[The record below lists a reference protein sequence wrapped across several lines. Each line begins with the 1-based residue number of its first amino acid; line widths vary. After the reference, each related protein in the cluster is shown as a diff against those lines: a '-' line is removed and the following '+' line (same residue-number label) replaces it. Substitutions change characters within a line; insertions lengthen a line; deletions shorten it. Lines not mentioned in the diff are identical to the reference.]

1 MEDSKEL
8 TSDSITEISTKSGV
22 HRENVKK
29 ILDYLSPWMNKN
41 SHEFSKK
48 IYTYR
53 DLLRY
58 SIQLAKDQRAELQ
71 KMDLS
76 NFVPPTFPSHV
87 QIQTVGGCNASCSM
101 CPMQDE
107 KIHRLQRGYMNSELF
122 IKIIDECVQY
132 KDCEDISLYVQNEPL
147 LDPNLARR
155 VQIIKNRSAG
165 RLNVRIVTN
174 GNLLTPKRLDELL
187 EVGID
192 EITVSLNAYTKSTY
206 EKVMGLDFDTTISN
220 VESLVEKAPLGLLV
234 TITFVVLSENEQEI
248 EQAIDYWSEHGVMCG
263 AFGINTGSG
272 RVPYYHRTKS
282 TSIPGWKKECYLPLV
297 STVIL
302 ADGDMML
309 CSTDWARKSVCGNIN
324 TKSIY
329 ELWHAIPLV
338 EIRRKAIFE
347 QFDHEFCSECLG
359 QSRVDANLVYEGGPG
374 GRTSL
379 QHSIAGF
386 L

>member
-1 MEDSKEL
+1 MEDREEQTTGL
-8 TSDSITEISTKSGV
+8 ITEISSKSGV
-22 HRENVKK
+22 PRENVKR
-29 ILDYLSPWMNKN
+29 ILDYLSPWMNKDSN
-41 SHEFSKK
+41 DFSKQ

-58 SIQLAKDQRAELQ
+58 SIQLAKDQRTELQ
-71 KMDLS
+71 KTGLS

-107 KIHRLQRGYMNSELF
+107 KIHRLQRGHMKPDLF
-122 IKIIDECVQY
+122 IKVIDECVQY

-147 LDPNLARR
+147 LDPKLAER
-155 VQIIKNRSAG
+155 VQIVKERSAG

-174 GNLLTPKRLDELL
+174 GNILTPKRLDELL
-187 EVGID
+187 EAGID

-206 EKVMGLDFDTTISN
+206 EKVMGLDFETTMSN
-220 VESLVEKAPLGLLV
+220 VESLLEKAPPGLLV
-234 TITFVVLSENEQEI
+234 TITFVVLSENEHEI
-248 EQAIDYWSEHGVMCG
+248 EEAIDYWSGRGVMCG

-272 RVPYYHRTKS
+272 RVTAYHRTRS
-282 TSIPGWKKECYLPLV
+282 TSVPGWKKECYLPLV

-302 ADGDMML
+302 TNGDMML
-309 CSTDWARKSVCGNIN
+309 CSTDWERKSVCGNIN
-324 TKSIY
+324 TNSIY
-329 ELWHAIPLV
+329 ERWHSMPLV
-338 EIRRKAIFE
+338 EIRGKAIFE
-347 QFDHEFCSECLG
+347 QFDHKFCHECLG
-359 QSRVDANLVYEGGPG
+359 QSRVEANLMYEGGPG

>member
-1 MEDSKEL
+1 MEDKKEL
-8 TSDSITEISTKSGV
+8 AHDLITEISTKSGV
-22 HRENVKK
+22 PRENVKQ
-29 ILDYLSPWMNKN
+29 ILDYLSPWLNKN
-41 SHEFSKK
+41 SNEFSKQ

-58 SIQLAKDQRAELQ
+58 SIQLAKNQRAELQ
-71 KMDLS
+71 KMNLS

-87 QIQTVGGCNASCSM
+87 QIQTIGGCNASCSM
-101 CPMQDE
+101 CPMQD
-107 KIHRLQRGYMNSELF
+107 KNIHRWQRGHMNSELF

-132 KDCEDISLYVQNEPL
+132 KDCEDISLYLQNEPL
-147 LDPNLARR
+147 LDPNLAKK
-155 VQIIKNRSAG
+155 VEIIKNRSVG

-174 GNLLTPKRLDELL
+174 GNLLTPKRLNELL

-192 EITVSLNAYTKSTY
+192 EITVSLNAHTKSTY
-206 EKVMGLDFDTTISN
+206 EKVMGLDFDTTMRN
-220 VESLVEKAPLGLLV
+220 VELLIEKAPRGLLV
-234 TITFVVLSENEQEI
+234 TITFMILEENEHEI
-248 EQAIDYWSEHGVMCG
+248 EQAIAFWSAQGVMCG

-272 RVPYYHRTKS
+272 RTSYYLRTKS
-282 TSIPGWKKECYLPLV
+282 TSIPGWKKECYLPIV

-309 CSTDWARKSVCGNIN
+309 CSTDWTKKSVCGNIN

-347 QFDHEFCSECLG
+347 QLDHQFCSECLG
-359 QSRVDANLVYEGGPG
+359 QSRIEANLVYEGGPG

-379 QHSIAGF
+379 QRSIAGF